1 MYFSLKHFMKG
12 PLCNSKS
19 RYKYLHITN
28 SKNQRRAIII
38 IIIVLTS
45 LVGKTVII
53 TGGTSGLGLET
64 AKELSLRGARIIL
77 VCRSRVN
84 I

>member
-1 MYFSLKHFMKG
+1 M
-12 PLCNSKS
+12 
-19 RYKYLHITN
+19 
-28 SKNQRRAIII
+28 
-38 IIIVLTS
+38 TS

-77 VCRSRVN
+77 VCRCRVN